1 MRAQVSGPVILPVTF
16 AAAVL
21 AVVVANELVGENG
34 ALVMAGLVLV
44 VCLVVLAGQYMGWSR

>member
-21 AVVVANELVGENG
+21 AVVVANEVVGENG
-34 ALVMAGLVLV
+34 ALALAGLFMVA
-44 VCLVVLAGQYMGWSR
+44 CLVVLAGQYMGWSR